1 MGFNAL
7 LYEGFVPGQVA
18 DNTALASRAQFGGE
32 HDDVVVAI
40 KSGINLQRQVAALL
54 ARYIYWHTQW
64 GQSVQVHEQVV
75 YQIAYAPVVAVAQ
88 YLANGYAV
96 GPTEGVVAHKC
107 ETAAV
112 GIVGQ
117 IFVTLNVEFVVKIV
131 HHGIKPRHALHVAH
145 ALHKIVY
152 VVLMHNMLEPRPY
165 KTRHIAC
172 LAAGLALEHLV
183 NVYLKYFILIHNC
196 RLSSFAL
203 QMYKFIFAVPLYP
216 CKVFMTLGTPVDF
229 GLSYCAHARCMRNF
243 LSRRAGMP

>member
-18 DNTALASRAQFGGE
+18 DNTALASRALFCGE
-32 HDDVVVAI
+32 HDAVVVAI
-40 KSGINLQRQVAALL
+40 KRSINLQRQVAALL

-75 YQIAYAPVVAVAQ
+75 YQIAYASVVAVAQ
-88 YLANGYAV
+88 LLAV

-117 IFVTLNVEFVVKIV
+117 IVVTLNVEFVVKIV

-152 VVLMHNMLEPRPY
+152 FVLMHNMLETRHY
-165 KTRHIAC
+165 KTWYIAC
-172 LAAGLALEHLV
+172 LAAGLVLEHLV
-183 NVYLKYFILIHNC
+183 YVYLKYFILIHNR

-203 QMYKFIFAVPLYP
+203 QMYKFIFAVTLYP
-216 CKVFMTLGTPVDF
+216 CKVFMTPGTPVDF
-229 GLSYCAHARCMRNF
+229 GLPFCAHARCMRNF
-243 LSRRAGMP
+243 LSRGAGMP